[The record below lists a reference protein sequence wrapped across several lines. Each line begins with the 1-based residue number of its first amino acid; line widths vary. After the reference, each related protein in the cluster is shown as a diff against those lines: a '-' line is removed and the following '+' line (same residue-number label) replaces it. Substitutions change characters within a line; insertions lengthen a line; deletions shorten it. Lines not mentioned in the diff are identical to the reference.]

1 MKTISIRQFAAVK
14 RVAQNVNFA
23 VTKRNKI
30 AEQISKLNEEY
41 NALTEEIEGHEAG
54 ILKLTG
60 HTSEELVVKV
70 VETTGK
76 VDKDGRPIKVTKYEP
91 KEGIVV
97 FNEEAKVY
105 EIHDSVE
112 EVSDA
117 VPAESVD
124 DTEKAPEVE
133 VKAGE
138 EAPIN
143 PVAEF
148 TEEDKDKIPFM
159 G

>member
-76 VDKDGRPIKVTKYEP
+76 VDKEGRPIKVTKYEP
-91 KEGIVV
+91 REGVVV
-97 FNEEAKVY
+97 FNEETKVY
-105 EIHDSVE
+105 EIHDGLE
-112 EVSDA
+112 EVADA

-138 EAPIN
+138 EAPIS

-148 TEEDKDKIPFM
+148 TEEDKKDIPFM
-159 G
+159 D

>member
-1 MKTISIRQFAAVK
+1 MKTLTVRQFAAVK

-23 VTKRNKI
+23 VTKRNRI
-30 AEQISKLNEEY
+30 AEQINKLNGEY
-41 NALTEEIEGHEAG
+41 NDLTEEIEGNDAG

-60 HTSEELVVKV
+60 HTSEELVTKV

-76 VDKDGRPIKVTKYEP
+76 VDKEGRPIKVTRYEP
-91 KEGIVV
+91 KEGMVV

-105 EIHDSVE
+105 EIHDDLE

-117 VPAESVD
+117 VPAESID

-138 EAPIN
+138 ETPIDPTN
-143 PVAEF
+143 PFNEVSDAV
-148 TEEDKDKIPFM
+148 PFNE
-159 G
+159 

>member
-1 MKTISIRQFAAVK
+1 MKTISIRQMAAVK

-76 VDKDGRPIKVTKYEP
+76 VDKEGRPIKVTKYEP
-91 KEGIVV
+91 REGVMV
-97 FNEEAKVY
+97 FNEATKVY
-105 EIHDSVE
+105 EIHDGLE
-112 EVSDA
+112 EVTDA
-117 VPAESVD
+117 VPTESVD

-138 EAPIN
+138 EAPID
-143 PVAEF
+143 PIAEF
-148 TEEDKDKIPFM
+148 TEEDKKDIPFM
-159 G
+159 Y

>member
-76 VDKDGRPIKVTKYEP
+76 VDKEGRPIKVTKYEP

-97 FNEEAKVY
+97 FNEETKVY
-105 EIHDSVE
+105 EIHDGLE
-112 EVSDA
+112 EVADA
-117 VPAESVD
+117 VSTESVD

-138 EAPIN
+138 EAPIS

-148 TEEDKDKIPFM
+148 TEEDKKDIPFM
-159 G
+159 D

>member
-23 VTKRNKI
+23 VTKRNRL

-60 HTSEELVVKV
+60 HTSEELVTKV
-70 VETTGK
+70 VETTDK
-76 VDKDGRPIKVTKYEP
+76 VDKEGRPIKVTKYEP
-91 KEGIVV
+91 KAGFVV
-97 FNEEAKVY
+97 FNETTKVY
-105 EIHDSVE
+105 EIHDGLE
-112 EVSDA
+112 EMADA
-117 VPAESVD
+117 VPADSVD

-138 EAPIN
+138 EAPID
-143 PVAEF
+143 PVAGF
-148 TEEDKDKIPFM
+148 TEEDKNKDPFM

>member
-1 MKTISIRQFAAVK
+1 MKTISIRQMAAVK

-23 VTKRNKI
+23 VNKRNKI

-41 NALTEEIEGHEAG
+41 NALTEEIEGHESG

-76 VDKDGRPIKVTKYEP
+76 VDKGGRPVKVTKYEP
-91 KEGIVV
+91 REGVMV
-97 FNEEAKVY
+97 FNEETKVY
-105 EIHDSVE
+105 EIHDGLE
-112 EVSDA
+112 EVTDA

-138 EAPIN
+138 EAPVDPI
-143 PVAEF
+143 AEF
-148 TEEDKDKIPFM
+148 TEEDRKDIPFM
-159 G
+159 Y

>member
-1 MKTISIRQFAAVK
+1 MKTLTVRQFAAVK

-23 VTKRNKI
+23 VTKRNRI
-30 AEQISKLNEEY
+30 AEQINKLNGEY
-41 NALTEEIEGHEAG
+41 NDLTEEIEGHEAG

-60 HTSEELVVKV
+60 HTSEELVTKV

-76 VDKDGRPIKVTKYEP
+76 VDKEGRPIKVTRYEP
-91 KEGIVV
+91 KEGMVV

-105 EIHDSVE
+105 EIHDDLE

-117 VPAESVD
+117 VPAESID

-138 EAPIN
+138 ETPIDPTN
-143 PVAEF
+143 PFNEVSDAV
-148 TEEDKDKIPFM
+148 PFNE
-159 G
+159 

>member
-1 MKTISIRQFAAVK
+1 M
-14 RVAQNVNFA
+14 
-23 VTKRNKI
+23 
-30 AEQISKLNEEY
+30 NEEY

-76 VDKDGRPIKVTKYEP
+76 VDKDGRPIKITKYEP

-148 TEEDKDKIPFM
+148 TEEDKKDIPFM
-159 G
+159 Q

>member
-1 MKTISIRQFAAVK
+1 MKTISIRQMAAVK

-30 AEQISKLNEEY
+30 AEQISKLNKEY
-41 NALTEEIEGHEAG
+41 NSLTEEIEGHEAG

-60 HTSEELVVKV
+60 HTSEELVVKI
-70 VETTGK
+70 VENTGK
-76 VDKDGRPIKVTKYEP
+76 VDKEGRPIKVTKYEP
-91 KEGIVV
+91 REGIVV

-105 EIHDSVE
+105 EIHDSLE
-112 EVSDA
+112 EVADV
-117 VPAESVD
+117 VPADSVD
-124 DTEKAPEVE
+124 DTEKAPEIE

-148 TEEDKDKIPFM
+148 TEEDKKNIPFID
-159 G
+159 

>member
-76 VDKDGRPIKVTKYEP
+76 LDKDGRPIKVTKYEP
-91 KEGIVV
+91 REGIVV
-97 FNEEAKVY
+97 FNEETKAY
-105 EIHDSVE
+105 EIHDGLE
-112 EVSDA
+112 EVADA
-117 VPAESVD
+117 VPTESVD

-133 VKAGE
+133 VRAGE

-143 PVAEF
+143 PIAEF
-148 TEEDKDKIPFM
+148 TEEDKNRDPFL

>member
-30 AEQISKLNEEY
+30 AEQISKLNGEY

-76 VDKDGRPIKVTKYEP
+76 VDKEGRPIKITKYEP
-91 KEGIVV
+91 REGVVV
-97 FNEEAKVY
+97 FNEETKVY
-105 EIHDSVE
+105 EIHDGLE
-112 EVSDA
+112 EVTDV

-138 EAPIN
+138 KAPIRL
-143 PVAEF
+143 VAEF
-148 TEEDKDKIPFM
+148 TEEDKKDIPFM
-159 G
+159 D

>member
-41 NALTEEIEGHEAG
+41 NALEAEIEGHEAG
-54 ILKLTG
+54 ILALTG
-60 HTSEELVVKV
+60 HKSEDLVTKV
-70 VETTGK
+70 VTVTDK
-76 VDKDGRPIKVTKYEP
+76 VDKEGRPIKVTKYEP
-91 KEGIVV
+91 KEGVVV
-97 FNEEAKVY
+97 FNEETKVY
-105 EIHDSVE
+105 EIHDNVE
-112 EVSDA
+112 EVSDG
-117 VPAESVD
+117 VPVEEID

-138 EAPIN
+138 EAPIDPMN
-143 PVAEF
+143 PFAKAE
-148 TEEDKDKIPFM
+148 
-159 G
+159 